1 MAKVETKKNSQNK
14 KCGHKKGSKGNYVIP
29 ATSAET
35 CPLL

>member
-1 MAKVETKKNSQNK
+1 MAKVETKKNLKIKNEVTKQ
-14 KCGHKKGSKGNYVIP
+14 GSKGNYVIP